1 MSLKPDPIGLALR
14 HLREGLIQGAYA
26 PGQALPIGAVAQA
39 LGLSPTPVREALAR
53 LAGEGL
59 VAPRDGGGY
68 RVWPPDAVELADLY
82 EAHLSAIL
90 ASLRIQLKA
99 PGRVRA
105 WRGGEGSLPLGDGVA
120 DQVEA
125 VFRRM
130 VAACGNR
137 HIVAW
142 QQNLADR
149 LAPARRV
156 EPMVF
161 PDVDDEASLL
171 LEGLLH
177 APSLMVCGELVSA
190 FHGRR
195 RAAAEALARAQR
207 DQHSL
212 AI

>member
-26 PGQALPIGAVAQA
+26 PGQALPIAAVAQA

-99 PGRVRA
+99 PGRAKA
-105 WRGGEGSLPLGDGVA
+105 WRGAEVSVPLGDRGA
-120 DQVEA
+120 DQIET
-125 VFRRM
+125 VFQRM

-137 HIVAW
+137 HILAW
-142 QQNLADR
+142 RQNLADR

-161 PDVDDEASLL
+161 PDVDDEASFL

-177 APSLMVCGELVSA
+177 APSLVVCGELVSA

>member
-14 HLREGLIQGAYA
+14 HLREGLIQGVYA

-90 ASLRIQLKA
+90 ASLRIQLKSPGRTKAWREVGGRSA
-99 PGRVRA
+99 PGERV
-105 WRGGEGSLPLGDGVA
+105 D

-125 VFRRM
+125 VFQRM
-130 VAACGNR
+130 VIACGNR

-142 QQNLADR
+142 RQNLADR
-149 LAPARRV
+149 LAPARQV
-156 EPMVF
+156 ERLVF
-161 PDVDDEASLL
+161 PDFDDEASLL
-171 LEGLLH
+171 LEGLRH
-177 APSLMVCGELVSA
+177 APSLVACGELVSS

-207 DQHSL
+207 DQQSL

>member
-90 ASLRIQLKA
+90 ASLRIQFEA
-99 PGRVRA
+99 PGRA
-105 WRGGEGSLPLGDGVA
+105 KPWRDPGGTAPSCADLA

-125 VFRRM
+125 VFQRL
-130 VAACGNR
+130 VSACGNR

-142 QQNLADR
+142 RQNLADR

-156 EPMVF
+156 ERMVF
-161 PDVDDEASLL
+161 PDFDDEATRL
-171 LEGLLH
+171 LEGLVQ
-177 APSLMVCGELVSA
+177 APSLEICSELVTR

-207 DQHSL
+207 DQHAL